1 MRIGVGLGAARS
13 PMRKMFRFLL
23 WVALVLGALIG
34 VLRATAIRWWRVPGN
49 DRYLAASV
57 SPSVRAGDVILLWR
71 LTKPGF
77 GDLVLCPEPGHPE
90 RVVIGRLVGE
100 AGDRLEVTGGD
111 ITLNDKRLPTEGR
124 CARTPFKE
132 FAPDTGIEVEQG
144 CSLEEVG
151 GGVHERGDI
160 SSAGLAAPRD
170 AKTEKVPAGQV
181 WLVSDN
187 RLFPY
192 DSRDFGP
199 VERATCTET
208 VFFRLVGSRGFFDTS
223 TRNQYIR

>member
-1 MRIGVGLGAARS
+1 
-13 PMRKMFRFLL
+13 MRKMFRFLF
-23 WVALVLGALIG
+23 WVALVVGGLIG
-34 VLRATAIRWWRVPGN
+34 LLRLTAIRWWRVPA
-49 DRYLAASV
+49 DDKYLTASI
-57 SPSVRAGDVILLWR
+57 SPSVRAGDLILLWR

-100 AGDRLEVTGGD
+100 AGDKLEVSGAG
-111 ITLNDKRLPTEGR
+111 ISVNDERLPTEGR
-124 CARTPFKE
+124 CARSPFKE
-132 FAPDTGIEVEQG
+132 TAPDTGVEVEQH

-151 GGVHERGDI
+151 GGVHERGEI
-160 SSAGLAAPRD
+160 TSSGVSAPHD
-170 AKTEKVPAGQV
+170 AKTEAVPQGQV

-192 DSRDFGP
+192 DSRDYGP
-199 VERATCTET
+199 VERATCKET
-208 VFFRLVGSRGFFDTS
+208 VFFRLVGSGGFFDAT